1 MENSRS
7 VRLLWIH
14 LTDILTNLRPNR
26 YESSVSNNM
35 WQFSSNPRV
44 PITEVEAFCGS
55 ILNPKGSQTRRER
68 DSSIKLKDE
77 MDNVMSH
84 MVKLISD
91 RSGAATNADDALSVM
106 SDDEEIGERKA
117 MNAIELSWACM
128 VVGNDKTLDKNH
140 RQDEPK
146 LEGFRV
152 VAACCLV
159 KELNDLLTRKNWGR
173 MLKTSG
179 GYVGVSSG
187 HRNRQ
192 HGPLPIR

>member
-1 MENSRS
+1 MRA
-7 VRLLWIH
+7 
-14 LTDILTNLRPNR
+14 NR

-84 MVKLISD
+84 MVKLIGD
-91 RSGAATNADDALSVM
+91 RSGGATNFDDALSVV
-106 SDDEEIGERKA
+106 SEDDEIGERKA

-128 VVGNDKTLDKNH
+128 IVGSDKPQGKSYH
-140 RQDEPK
+140 QDEPK
-146 LEGFRV
+146 LESFRV

-159 KELNDLLTRKNWGR
+159 KELNELLTRKNWGR
-173 MLKTSG
+173 MLKRSG
-179 GYVGVSSG
+179 GFVGVSSG
-187 HRNRQ
+187 YHNRQ

>member
-1 MENSRS
+1 
-7 VRLLWIH
+7 
-14 LTDILTNLRPNR
+14 
-26 YESSVSNNM
+26 M
-35 WQFSSNPRV
+35 WQFSNNPRV

-77 MDNVMSH
+77 MDKVMSH

-91 RSGAATNADDALSVM
+91 RSGGATNVDDNSSVM
-106 SDDEEIGERKA
+106 SGEDEMGERKA

-128 VVGNDKTLDKNH
+128 IVGNDKTCSKTY
-140 RQDEPK
+140 RQDEPS
-146 LEGFRV
+146 LESFRV

-159 KELNDLLTRKNWGR
+159 KELDELMTRKNWGR
-173 MLKTSG
+173 MLRTSG
-179 GYVGVSSG
+179 GFVGVSSG
-187 HRNRQ
+187 QRNRQ

>member
-7 VRLLWIH
+7 VRLLWAH
-14 LTDILTNLRPNR
+14 LTGKVADLRTNR

-91 RSGAATNADDALSVM
+91 RSGGATNDDTLSVM
-106 SDDEEIGERKA
+106 SDDDEIGERKA

-128 VVGNDKTLDKNH
+128 VVGIDKSHDKNY

-146 LEGFRV
+146 LESFRV

-179 GYVGVSSG
+179 GFVGVSSG
-187 HRNRQ
+187 QRNRQ

>member
-1 MENSRS
+1 
-7 VRLLWIH
+7 
-14 LTDILTNLRPNR
+14 
-26 YESSVSNNM
+26 M

-55 ILNPKGSQTRRER
+55 ILNPKGSQTRRQR

-77 MDNVMSH
+77 MDSVMSH
-84 MVKLISD
+84 IVKLIGD
-91 RSGAATNADDALSVM
+91 RSGSTTNADDSLSTM
-106 SDDEEIGERKA
+106 SDDDEIGERKS

-128 VVGNDKTLDKNH
+128 TVGNDKSVEKSNRL
-140 RQDEPK
+140 DEPK
-146 LEGFRV
+146 LESFRV

-159 KELNDLLTRKNWGR
+159 KELNDLLTRKSWGR
-173 MLKTSG
+173 MLKKSG

-187 HRNRQ
+187 YHNRQ

>member
-1 MENSRS
+1 
-7 VRLLWIH
+7 
-14 LTDILTNLRPNR
+14 
-26 YESSVSNNM
+26 M

-91 RSGAATNADDALSVM
+91 RSGGATNAEDNLSVM
-106 SDDEEIGERKA
+106 SGDNEMGERKA

-128 VVGNDKTLDKNH
+128 IVGNDKSQGKNY
-140 RQDEPK
+140 RQDELK
-146 LEGFRV
+146 LESFRV

-173 MLKTSG
+173 LLKTTG
-179 GYVGVSSG
+179 GFVGVSG
-187 HRNRQ
+187 QRNRQ

>member
-1 MENSRS
+1 MCKTRTNS
-7 VRLLWIH
+7 LFK
-14 LTDILTNLRPNR
+14 TKTANLCTNR
-26 YESSVSNNM
+26 YESSISNNM

-77 MDNVMSH
+77 MDSVMSH

-91 RSGAATNADDALSVM
+91 RSGGAANMDDTSSVM
-106 SDDEEIGERKA
+106 SGDNEIGERKA

-128 VVGNDKTLDKNH
+128 VVGSDKSQDKNY
-140 RQDEPK
+140 RQDEPT
-146 LEGFRV
+146 LESFRV

-159 KELNDLLTRKNWGR
+159 KELNDLLTRKSWGR
-173 MLKTSG
+173 MFKTSG
-179 GYVGVSSG
+179 GFVGVSSG
-187 HRNRQ
+187 QRNRQ

>member
-1 MENSRS
+1 
-7 VRLLWIH
+7 
-14 LTDILTNLRPNR
+14 
-26 YESSVSNNM
+26 M

-55 ILNPKGSQTRRER
+55 ILNPKGSQTRRQR

-77 MDNVMSH
+77 MDSVMSH
-84 MVKLISD
+84 IVKLIGD
-91 RSGAATNADDALSVM
+91 RSGSTTNADDALSTM
-106 SDDEEIGERKA
+106 SDDDEIGERKS

-128 VVGNDKTLDKNH
+128 TVGNDKSADKTN
-140 RQDEPK
+140 RLDEPK
-146 LEGFRV
+146 LESFRV

-173 MLKTSG
+173 MLKKSG

-187 HRNRQ
+187 YHNRQ